1 MQLLDERIL
10 FSSEQLLDICLL
22 SLESLVTSDV

>member
-22 SLESLVTSDV
+22 SLESLVTSDD